1 MTSASVADS
10 AEVEVYASWALI
22 LVRMVCPSVEGKSL
36 YHRSKQDK
44 SRPNRTRV
52 YSFGSVVH
60 ESIAKREAKGGLVR
74 HYASNSR
81 EQLLLRGTGDGRMS
95 RWLIRS
101 IESSGH

>member
-60 ESIAKREAKGGLVR
+60 ESIAKREAKGGLAIEVSSHALCPLGNR
-74 HYASNSR
+74 FH
-81 EQLLLRGTGDGRMS
+81 T
-95 RWLIRS
+95 LI
-101 IESSGH
+101 SGPATSPVFGQN